1 MVAAVTATAVVRAAT
16 DPRPYAYLPGQDS
29 PGRGFLEFPVAVFIA
44 ASSVISPGAPPVRAL
59 RRAPRAWLALP
70 AWTVARSRHL
80 PAVRVVAACKRAAPA
95 PALS

>member
-1 MVAAVTATAVVRAAT
+1 MGIAVGGAIIAGDALSGRRFYWAVI
-16 DPRPYAYLPGQDS
+16 
-29 PGRGFLEFPVAVFIA
+29 AVFIA

-80 PAVRVVAACKRAAPA
+80 PAVRVVAACKRAAVA
-95 PALS
+95 PALP